1 MKKKAIGRLGV
12 LALALTLI
20 STCLMG
26 GTLAKYTADVTGSAT
41 ATVAKFSFDLNG
53 VTEKTEIKTIDL
65 STLFSKT
72 YNSNNVSASS
82 AVVAPGTSGK
92 VKIELTNKGEVAI
105 KPDFTITETNTNKIP
120 LQYAIT
126 ATEAAPAE
134 EQNWKAA
141 TDLAPTETA
150 VVVGA
155 NAQTFYLHWRWNPSS
170 TDAADTALGS
180 ASALAKAKLEIKCV
194 VTQVIPTA

>member
-126 ATEAAPAE
+126 ATEAARQRSKTGKRRPIWPRRRQRLWWAPMPKLSTSIGDGIPAAQTPQIPRWAARPRWPR
-134 EQNWKAA
+134 QNW
-141 TDLAPTETA
+141 
-150 VVVGA
+150 
-155 NAQTFYLHWRWNPSS
+155 RS
-170 TDAADTALGS
+170 
-180 ASALAKAKLEIKCV
+180 SAL
-194 VTQVIPTA
+194 